1 MFQVY
6 KVSKVT
12 LVLMIQKHILNR
24 YIYDFNVDDE
34 AFSTDLIETINT
46 FPQKKDVVNR
56 CFYFTYLPKKF
67 DFEIGDFINFYID
80 KL

>member
-1 MFQVY
+1 M
-6 KVSKVT
+6 
-12 LVLMIQKHILNR
+12 MQKHILNR

-46 FPQKKDVVNR
+46 FPHKKDNIVNR

-67 DFEIGDFINFYID
+67 DFEIEDFINFYID

>member
-1 MFQVY
+1 M
-6 KVSKVT
+6 
-12 LVLMIQKHILNR
+12 QKHILNR

-46 FPQKKDVVNR
+46 FPQKKDNVVNR
-56 CFYFTYLPKKF
+56 CFYFAYLPKKF

>member
-1 MFQVY
+1 M
-6 KVSKVT
+6 
-12 LVLMIQKHILNR
+12 MQKHILNR

-46 FPQKKDVVNR
+46 FPQKKDNIVNR

-67 DFEIGDFINFYID
+67 DFEIEDFINFYID